1 MGHGH
6 KSGAV
11 SKSKWIVAGLLVFGL
26 VVVVA
31 VAALLPVWIVRWL
44 GGKDFQKLASQQ
56 VSGVSFNRSSGPLSR
71 CTPRASKAARGLLAH
86 GSGTYK
92 TYGLKSP
99 LGFF

>member
-1 MGHGH
+1 MEKCSHPKGFLLIRDMGQGH

-44 GGKDFQKLASQQ
+44 GGKDF
-56 VSGVSFNRSSGPLSR
+56 
-71 CTPRASKAARGLLAH
+71 
-86 GSGTYK
+86 
-92 TYGLKSP
+92 
-99 LGFF
+99 